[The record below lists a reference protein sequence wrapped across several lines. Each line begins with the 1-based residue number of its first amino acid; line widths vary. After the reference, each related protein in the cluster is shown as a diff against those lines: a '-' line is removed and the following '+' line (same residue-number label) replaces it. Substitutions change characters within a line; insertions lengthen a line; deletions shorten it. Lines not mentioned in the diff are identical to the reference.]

1 MDLRISSQFVNVD
14 ELRLHYLTCGT
25 GDPVLLLHGWPTSS
39 FLWRNVMSVMA
50 QHSQVIAL
58 DLPGFGKS
66 DKPEDASYSFRFHER
81 VLEGFLDALGIG
93 ATSLVVH
100 DLGGPI
106 GLYWACH
113 HRDRLQKLA
122 LLNTIVYPEMSYAVV
137 LFVAACRIPG
147 VRAVLASPW
156 GLRSAMRFGV
166 SDPARLSED
175 AIRGVQEPFEDWDAR
190 YALLKAGYG
199 LNPKGFKDIARL
211 LPSLDVPVR
220 IIYGERDRILPDVAE
235 TMRRVVGDLPQAEV
249 TALPGCGHFLQEE
262 RPDEIGRLLAD
273 FFADGTAA
281 RAHTRRP
288 LNAGPSRD
296 S

>member
-1 MDLRISSQFVNVD
+1 MESGISSQCVNVD

-25 GDPVLLLHGWPTSS
+25 GDPVVLLHGWPTSS
-39 FLWRNVMSVMA
+39 FLWRNVMGPMA
-50 QHSQVIAL
+50 QHNQVIAL

-66 DKPEDASYSFRFHER
+66 DKPEAASYSFRFHER
-81 VLEGFLDALGIG
+81 VFEGFLDTLGIG

-100 DLGGPI
+100 DLGGPV

-113 HRDRLQKLA
+113 HRDRLQRLA

-137 LFVAACRIPG
+137 AFVAACRIPG
-147 VRAVLASPW
+147 VRALLASPW
-156 GLRSAMRFGV
+156 GLRRAMRFGV
-166 SDPARLSED
+166 SDPARLSEE
-175 AIRGVQEPFEDWDAR
+175 AIRGVLEPFENWDAR

-199 LNPKGFKDIARL
+199 LNPKGFRDIARL

-273 FFADGTAA
+273 FLQQTSSPVARPRVPAGT
-281 RAHTRRP
+281 RP
-288 LNAGPSRD
+288 A
-296 S
+296 

>member
-1 MDLRISSQFVNVD
+1 MEPRISSQYVNVD
-14 ELRLHYLTCGT
+14 KLRLHYLTCGA
-25 GDPVLLLHGWPTSS
+25 GDPVVLLHGWPTSS
-39 FLWRNVMSVMA
+39 FLWRNIMGA
-50 QHSQVIAL
+50 LAKHNQVIAL

-66 DKPEDASYSFRFHER
+66 DKPENVSYSFRFHEH
-81 VLEGFLDALGIG
+81 VLEGFLDALGLG

-113 HRDRLQKLA
+113 HRDRLQRLA

-147 VRAVLASPW
+147 VRALLASPW
-156 GLRSAMRFGV
+156 GLRGAMRFGV
-166 SDPARLSED
+166 SDPKRLSED

-220 IIYGERDRILPDVAE
+220 IIYGARDRILPDVAE
-235 TMRRVVGDLPQAEV
+235 TMRRVAGDLPQAEV
-249 TALPGCGHFLQEE
+249 TVLPDCGHFLQEE

-273 FFADGTAA
+273 FFQQASAPVARPRVPTGT
-281 RAHTRRP
+281 RP
-288 LNAGPSRD
+288 A
-296 S
+296 